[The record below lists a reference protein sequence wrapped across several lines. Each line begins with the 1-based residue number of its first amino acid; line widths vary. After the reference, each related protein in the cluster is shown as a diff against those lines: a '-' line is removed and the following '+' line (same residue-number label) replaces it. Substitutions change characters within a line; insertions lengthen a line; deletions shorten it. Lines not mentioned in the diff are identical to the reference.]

1 MGTCPLPDPAS
12 MRYSVRK
19 SQERIMIVE
28 FSVSNF
34 RSFLEEQ
41 TFSLVASKRLGE
53 AHLNHLVPI
62 PNVDESVL
70 KLSAL
75 YGANGAGKSNLFRAL
90 RFVRNFALQP
100 NKKNQGT
107 KRESYHTLGA
117 NIPSNFDLQFIANE
131 MLYRC
136 GFMLDDTKIIEEW
149 LYEVIGNRTRT
160 IYERVTKEDGK
171 VQIQLGEAAESNNKI
186 AALASIGGP
195 QNQTFLATI
204 NATLEPEDIGEEL
217 SVVLNWF
224 MWKLQLIS
232 PDEIYGAL
240 GQELS
245 QDTSFL
251 EFASS
256 FLRASGTGVD
266 NLDTQKKEVSED
278 DLKNMVSER
287 TLSRIQGDT
296 DETGSKVHVV
306 RFAKGKTM
314 FIECTS
320 ENRYFVVTIHATHK
334 SHNNTSFQLDLNE
347 ESDGTRRLL
356 DFIPALHQAQK
367 QSAVYFIDEI
377 DRSMHPMLAWKVL
390 DFFANSCVNVPCQMI
405 VTTHESTLL
414 DLDLLRRDEI
424 WFAEKDR
431 HLETKIYPLT
441 EFQVRNDIQ
450 LRKNYLK
457 GRFGAIPFLGD
468 FSKLESAECQ

>member
-1 MGTCPLPDPAS
+1 
-12 MRYSVRK
+12 
-19 SQERIMIVE
+19 MIVE

-62 PNVDESVL
+62 PDSGESVL
-70 KLSAL
+70 KLAAL

-90 RFVRNFALQP
+90 RFVRNFAFQP
-100 NKKNQGT
+100 KKKNQGT

-117 NIPSNFDLQFIANE
+117 NIPSNFDLQFIANDR
-131 MLYRC
+131 LYRF
-136 GFMLDDTKIIEEW
+136 GFKVDDTKVIEEW
-149 LYEVIGNRTRT
+149 LYEIQGSKTKT
-160 IYERVTKEDGK
+160 IYERVTEENGK
-171 VQIQLGEAAESNNKI
+171 VQIYMDESSNSHKKI
-186 AALASIGGP
+186 EALALIGGP

-204 NATLEPEDIGEEL
+204 NATLEPEDISEEL
-217 SVVLNWF
+217 NDVLDWF

-245 QDTSFL
+245 QDSSFL

-256 FLRASGTGVD
+256 FLRASGTGV
-266 NLDTQKKEVSED
+266 NYLDTQKKEISED
-278 DLKNMVSER
+278 ELRSMVSER
-287 TLSRIQGDT
+287 TLSRLQGDT
-296 DETGSKVHVV
+296 NETSSQVHVV
-306 RFAKGKTM
+306 RFPRGKTM

-320 ENRYFVVTIHATHK
+320 DKRYFILTIHATHK
-334 SHNNTSFQLDLNE
+334 TRDNTAFQLDLNE

-367 QSAVYFIDEI
+367 ESAVYFIDEI

-390 DFFANSCVNVPCQMI
+390 DFFASSCTKVPCQMI

-424 WFAEKDR
+424 WFTEKDR
-431 HLETKIYPLT
+431 DLETKIYPLT
-441 EFQVRNDIQ
+441 EFQVRNDLQ

-468 FSKLESAECQ
+468 FSKLESADCQ